1 MSKDEL
7 HLFRRQQIEDYRKS
21 GQSAETWCDG
31 NAMKVSTLR
40 YWLRRIKDA
49 DQPKPEQTWATMKLI
64 DKAPTAETTPV
75 MIRVNNFEISLHPG
89 FEPAVLT
96 AVIQTL
102 QGI

>member
-7 HLFRRQQIEDYRKS
+7 HAFRRQQIEDYRNS
-21 GQSAETWCDG
+21 SQSAETWCEA

-49 DQPKPEQTWATMKLI
+49 DQPVPEQAWATMKLI
-64 DKAPTAETTPV
+64 DKATTAKSTPV
-75 MIRVNNFEISLHPG
+75 MIRVNNFEICPHPG
-89 FEPAVLT
+89 FEPDVL
-96 AVIQTL
+96 ASVIRTL

>member
-21 GQSAETWCDG
+21 GQSAETWCEG

-64 DKAPTAETTPV
+64 DKASTAETTPV
-75 MIRVNNFEISLHPG
+75 MIRVNNFDISLHPG
-89 FEPAVLT
+89 FEPDVL
-96 AVIQTL
+96 ASVIRTL

>member
-7 HLFRRQQIEDYRKS
+7 HAFRRQQIEDYRNS
-21 GQSAETWCDG
+21 SQSAETWCEA

-49 DQPKPEQTWATMKLI
+49 DQPVPEQAWATMKLI
-64 DKAPTAETTPV
+64 DKATTAKSTPV
-75 MIRVNNFEISLHPG
+75 MIRVNNFEICLHPG
-89 FEPAVLT
+89 FEPDVL
-96 AVIQTL
+96 ASVIRTL

>member
-7 HLFRRQQIEDYRKS
+7 HAFRRQQIEDYRNS
-21 GQSAETWCDG
+21 SQSAETWCEA

-49 DQPKPEQTWATMKLI
+49 DQPVPEQAWATMNLI
-64 DKAPTAETTPV
+64 DKATTAKSTPV

-89 FEPAVLT
+89 FEPDVL
-96 AVIQTL
+96 ASVIRTL

>member
-7 HLFRRQQIEDYRKS
+7 HLLRRQQIEDYRKS

-64 DKAPTAETTPV
+64 DKASTAETTPV

>member
-21 GQSAETWCDG
+21 GQTAETWCDG

-49 DQPKPEQTWATMKLI
+49 DQPEPEQAWATMKLI
-64 DKAPTAETTPV
+64 DKATTAKSTPV

>member
-7 HLFRRQQIEDYRKS
+7 FLFRRQQIEDYRNS
-21 GQSAETWCDG
+21 GQSAETWCEV
-31 NAMKVSTLR
+31 NTMKVSTLR

-49 DQPKPEQTWATMKLI
+49 DQPEPEQAWATMKLI
-64 DKAPTAETTPV
+64 DKATSVDSTPII
-75 MIRVNNFEISLHPG
+75 IRVNNFEISLQRG
-89 FEPAVLT
+89 FEPTVLS

>member
-64 DKAPTAETTPV
+64 DKASTAETTPV
-75 MIRVNNFEISLHPG
+75 MIRVNNFDISLHPG
-89 FEPAVLT
+89 FEPDVL
-96 AVIQTL
+96 ASVIRTL

>member
-49 DQPKPEQTWATMKLI
+49 DQPEPEQAWATMKLI
-64 DKAPTAETTPV
+64 DKATPHHQEYLAV
-75 MIRVNNFEISLHPG
+75 KSATSFVRLFPKSL
-89 FEPAVLT
+89 
-96 AVIQTL
+96 
-102 QGI
+102 

>member
-64 DKAPTAETTPV
+64 DKASTAETTPV

>member
-7 HLFRRQQIEDYRKS
+7 HLFRSQQIDDYRNS
-21 GQSAETWCDG
+21 GQSAETWCDA

-49 DQPKPEQTWATMKLI
+49 DQSEPEQAWATMKLI
-64 DKAPTAETTPV
+64 DKATTAKSTPV
-75 MIRVNNFEISLHPG
+75 MIRVNSFEICLHPG
-89 FEPAVLT
+89 FEPDVL
-96 AVIQTL
+96 ASVIRTL

>member
-31 NAMKVSTLR
+31 NAMKVPTLR

-64 DKAPTAETTPV
+64 DKASTAETTPV

>member
-49 DQPKPEQTWATMKLI
+49 DQPKPEQAWATMKLI
-64 DKAPTAETTPV
+64 DKASTAETTPV

>member
-21 GQSAETWCDG
+21 GQSAETWCEG
-31 NAMKVSTLR
+31 NAMTVSTLR

-64 DKAPTAETTPV
+64 DKASTAETTPV

>member
-49 DQPKPEQTWATMKLI
+49 DQPKPEQTWATM
-64 DKAPTAETTPV
+64 
-75 MIRVNNFEISLHPG
+75 
-89 FEPAVLT
+89 
-96 AVIQTL
+96 
-102 QGI
+102 

>member
-7 HLFRRQQIEDYRKS
+7 HLFRRQQIEDYRNS
-21 GQSAETWCDG
+21 GQTAETWCDG

-49 DQPKPEQTWATMKLI
+49 DQPEPEQAWATMKLI
-64 DKAPTAETTPV
+64 DKATTAKSTPV
-75 MIRVNNFEISLHPG
+75 MIRVNNFEICLYPG
-89 FEPAVLT
+89 FEPDVL
-96 AVIQTL
+96 ASVIRTL

>member
-7 HLFRRQQIEDYRKS
+7 HAFRRQQIEDYRNS
-21 GQSAETWCDG
+21 SQSAETWCEA

-64 DKAPTAETTPV
+64 DKASTAETTPV

>member
-7 HLFRRQQIEDYRKS
+7 HAFRRQQIEDYRNS
-21 GQSAETWCDG
+21 SQSAETWCEA

-49 DQPKPEQTWATMKLI
+49 DQPVPEQAWATMKLI
-64 DKAPTAETTPV
+64 DKATTAKSTPV
-75 MIRVNNFEISLHPG
+75 MIRVNNFEICLHPG
-89 FEPAVLT
+89 FEPDVL
-96 AVIQTL
+96 ASVIKTL